1 MFSINKILFLLLIS
15 LFGCAVNKET
25 GNYDKCEEFTFL
37 DSSSFFE
44 YDILKFEKNQKK
56 FFILSNKSPKD
67 LSNLQL
73 LEVGRCYA
81 LQLTKNDTLKTLKRI
96 IKINVRSVYP
106 TNTYW
111 DDNDPKSIFLV
122 NDSLVVDTYTSKNLI
137 GFYYK
142 KEK

>member
-73 LEVGRCYA
+73 L
-81 LQLTKNDTLKTLKRI
+81 
-96 IKINVRSVYP
+96 
-106 TNTYW
+106 
-111 DDNDPKSIFLV
+111 
-122 NDSLVVDTYTSKNLI
+122 
-137 GFYYK
+137 
-142 KEK
+142 